1 MRISRLLILGF
12 GFFIVI
18 LTLEIGLNQY
28 ISKEAN
34 DSFIELRSK
43 LQPTTVML
51 NRFSS
56 VNREFSL
63 LITQY
68 GNVASIRNRNR
79 IQQIVE
85 VDYDH
90 FATEINELRT
100 FDELPDED
108 VALLNR
114 MVGTTTRLRDNGQ
127 ELIQLMIS
135 KRDFNDPVKLKKV
148 DRIIA
153 SIKPDQEAL
162 NQMINVLRYQ
172 FSKIIEA
179 RQEMVASELN
189 LISKSIL
196 ITGLI
201 GIALGIAISISIIR
215 SITNPIGQLEAGA
228 LRVSAGNY
236 SIPVKVGG
244 DNELT
249 QLSETFNRMMVD
261 LQDLF
266 KEINEAKR
274 ELQEE
279 EDKLKMAL
287 DAAEIGTWEWN
298 LKTNELRWDELMF
311 SLYGADPKDF
321 SGAYDAWT
329 NGLHP
334 EDRERCES
342 EINEAIEKREPFISN
357 FRVVWPS
364 GEVRFIR
371 AIGKVS
377 VNDEGVP
384 VRMFGLNWDE
394 TDEKKSR
401 QAIENYSHQLEKK
414 NKELNEF
421 AYIASHDLQEP
432 ITTITSFL
440 ELMSLD
446 YESRLDDQGK
456 EYIKLMKGSTE
467 RAKQLVLDLLDYSRI
482 GRNSK
487 LEVLDLN
494 EVVKD
499 ALTDLSASIRSANAN
514 IEVGDLPSATG
525 YASALRTM
533 FQNLIG
539 NALKF
544 RRMEIK
550 PVVTITGVDKEDR
563 VEISITDN
571 GIGIDR
577 KHFDKIFAVFRRL
590 HLRTE
595 YEGTG
600 IGLAHCKKVADMH
613 DGEIWVESEVG
624 EGSTF
629 TFAIS
634 KKLQEHVEGIATAD
648 DQLGT
653 TI

>member
-68 GNVASIRNRNR
+68 SNVASIRNRNR
-79 IQQIVE
+79 IKQIVE

-135 KRDFNDPVKLKKV
+135 KRDFNDPVKLKKA

-274 ELQEE
+274 ELKEE

-334 EDRERCES
+334 EDRERCER
-342 EINEAIEKREPFISN
+342 EINEAIENREPFISN

-629 TFAIS
+629 TFTIS
-634 KKLQEHVEGIATAD
+634 KKLQEHIEGIATAD

-653 TI
+653 TT